1 MNPRSRHPY
10 TVILRVRGLRCVL
23 QVHGVFLNQVMDATV
38 HLCAELM
45 ALVLQIITFRLDLLY
60 ALPDRVNSAVDHGG
74 GA

>member
-1 MNPRSRHPY
+1 
-10 TVILRVRGLRCVL
+10 
-23 QVHGVFLNQVMDATV
+23 MDTTV

-60 ALPDRVNSAVDHGG
+60 ALPDRVNSAADHGG